1 MHRICLVE
9 DEQSL
14 RDMIALNLELEGYA
28 VDTYADGAQ
37 AQQLFAG
44 PIHFDLVILDV
55 MLPHVS
61 GFDLCKTI
69 RQHSAVHVLF
79 L

>member
-55 MLPHVS
+55 APAA
-61 GFDLCKTI
+61 D
-69 RQHSAVHVLF
+69 
-79 L
+79 